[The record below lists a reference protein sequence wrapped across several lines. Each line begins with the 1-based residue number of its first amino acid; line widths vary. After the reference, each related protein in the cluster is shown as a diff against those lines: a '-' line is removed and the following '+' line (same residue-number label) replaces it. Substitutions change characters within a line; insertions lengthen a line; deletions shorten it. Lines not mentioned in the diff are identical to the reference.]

1 MMLITPGTKSKTRNL
16 ELSGGL
22 ESGDGDYEIGIEELE
37 EQVSEKGGR
46 TQSGRPHEARSLLC
60 KLEKSKAGP
69 SRSTLYFPL
78 AK

>member
-37 EQVSEKGGR
+37 EQVSAKGGR
-46 TQSGRPHEARSLLC
+46 TRRGLPHEARSLL
-60 KLEKSKAGP
+60 
-69 SRSTLYFPL
+69 
-78 AK
+78 